1 MSKIDN
7 FMALMRVRKEIN
19 RIGLKANDEQ
29 LQRDL
34 YRVLEE
40 ISFASNN
47 YIMEGEDKMNQIRRK
62 RLAEARNLLNRAS
75 EIISD
80 ITFEEDDAFNN
91 LSEGLQQTM
100 RGETME
106 NNISELEDCAD
117 KIGEAIDCLD
127 NVE

>member
-1 MSKIDN
+1 MSKMDI
-7 FMALMRVRKEIN
+7 FMSLMQIRKEIN
-19 RIGLKANDEQ
+19 KIGLKANDEQ

-40 ISFASNN
+40 ISFASMN
-47 YIMEGEDKMNQIRRK
+47 YIIEGEDKMNQIRRK
-62 RLAEARNLLNRAS
+62 RLDEARNLLNRAS

-80 ITFEEDDAFNN
+80 IASEEDDAFNN

-106 NNISELEDCAD
+106 NNVTELEECTE